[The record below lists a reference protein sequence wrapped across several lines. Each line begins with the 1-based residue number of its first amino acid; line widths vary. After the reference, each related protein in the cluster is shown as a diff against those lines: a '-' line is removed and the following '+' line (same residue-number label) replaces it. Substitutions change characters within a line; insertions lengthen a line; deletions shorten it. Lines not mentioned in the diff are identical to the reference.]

1 MAQEGPTP
9 KGLDYGTTT
18 IVGGWNKVEESQK
31 AERNCVAKTSKTQK
45 KIIFCFIGILLT
57 CLGE

>member
-1 MAQEGPTP
+1 
-9 KGLDYGTTT
+9 
-18 IVGGWNKVEESQK
+18 
-31 AERNCVAKTSKTQK
+31 VAKTSKTQK